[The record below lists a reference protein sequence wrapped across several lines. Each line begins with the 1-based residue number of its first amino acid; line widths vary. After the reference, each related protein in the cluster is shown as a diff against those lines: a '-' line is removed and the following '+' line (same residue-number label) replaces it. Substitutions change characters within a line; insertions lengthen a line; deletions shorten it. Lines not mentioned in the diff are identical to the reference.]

1 MKENDTKLKDVVE
14 LVSEKEYELIYIKED
29 CLFKDIKEIEKLDIP
44 INIYILEGNN
54 FINKIA
60 KKQKIYNFQYKEIK
74 YIITISNNQINISQ
88 SKIEDDF
95 IYETIIEI
103 VEGKGYNISSNIHK
117 LNYDTKESKKYS
129 TYNNC
134 EIKELTINKKEAIKS
149 AQLLLDELRKVDFIY
164 KIINVYAIYN
174 KLNLIPDTWYNAI
187 ISDEV
192 ITLSSNRYS
201 SIDTVNDKKVCSF
214 NIILNNTKEKVGEI
228 TFNLKKDSF
237 TYDGNVGY
245 EIKEEYRNKGYAS
258 RALRLL
264 KEVVKTNN
272 YVGDKDLFIATVPDN
287 IYSQK
292 VAENNEGV
300 LIYDGEVPKKDIFN
314 YKYGVNKVKVY
325 QIRMNREQ
333 INS

>member
-117 LNYDTKESKKYS
+117 LERN
-129 TYNNC
+129 
-134 EIKELTINKKEAIKS
+134 
-149 AQLLLDELRKVDFIY
+149 QDEK
-164 KIINVYAIYN
+164 
-174 KLNLIPDTWYNAI
+174 
-187 ISDEV
+187 
-192 ITLSSNRYS
+192 
-201 SIDTVNDKKVCSF
+201 
-214 NIILNNTKEKVGEI
+214 
-228 TFNLKKDSF
+228 
-237 TYDGNVGY
+237 
-245 EIKEEYRNKGYAS
+245 
-258 RALRLL
+258 
-264 KEVVKTNN
+264 
-272 YVGDKDLFIATVPDN
+272 
-287 IYSQK
+287 
-292 VAENNEGV
+292 
-300 LIYDGEVPKKDIFN
+300 
-314 YKYGVNKVKVY
+314 
-325 QIRMNREQ
+325 
-333 INS
+333 